1 MQRFERVAEIP
12 FTSERKRMSTIEK
25 DHEQG
30 DSLVLIT
37 KGAPDVLLGRCN
49 RVRIGTDVVELTDEI
64 RQRILADVAELSAD
78 ALRTLAVAYR
88 PVVGDESA
96 EPSEDLEHALIFVG
110 TVGIIDPPRPEA
122 AVAIGEAHR
131 AGIRVMM
138 ITGDHPQTAVR
149 IAADLGIVQ
158 PDTVAL
164 TGQNSTDSTSMP

>member
-1 MQRFERVAEIP
+1 M
-12 FTSERKRMSTIEK
+12 
-25 DHEQG
+25 
-30 DSLVLIT
+30 
-37 KGAPDVLLGRCN
+37 LLGRCN

-122 AVAIGEAHR
+122 AVPSEKRTERRSG
-131 AGIRVMM
+131 
-138 ITGDHPQTAVR
+138 
-149 IAADLGIVQ
+149 
-158 PDTVAL
+158 
-164 TGQNSTDSTSMP
+164 